1 MYKIIN
7 IETWKRKNQYNFYK
21 EYDNPYFNICTEL
34 DISAC
39 FDFTNQHSIS
49 FFIASLFASTK
60 AVNLVEELKY
70 RIRKEEVVLHEI
82 VHAGSTIIKNDET
95 FGFCYFNYLESYNQ
109 FNENAKKSL
118 NDFKLKENNFDPQDN
133 RDNLIHYSILPWIS
147 FSSISHARNW
157 KTNNSV
163 PIITMGKYTKK
174 GGKLMMPVSIEVH
187 HSLVDGLHVSKYFNH
202 FQEILNNPKL
212 YLNN

>member
-7 IETWKRKNQYNFYK
+7 IETWKRKNQYNFFK

-39 FDFTNQHSIS
+39 FDFTNQYSIS

-118 NDFKLKENNFDPQDN
+118 NDFKLKENNFNPQDN

>member
-7 IETWKRKNQYNFYK
+7 IETWKRKNQYNFFK

-49 FFIASLFASTK
+49 FFIASLFASNK

-95 FGFCYFNYLESYNQ
+95 FGFCYFNYLESYKQ

-118 NDFKLKENNFDPQDN
+118 NDFKLRENNFDPQDN

-212 YLNN
+212 YLND